1 MDPNPS
7 RRRWL
12 TPVVIGVA
20 AVVVIAAGY
29 LLLVQPLRSVRT
41 ASATA
46 TAEPDTTSRT
56 PPAHG
61 KPGGPAVPGG
71 AAAPMQSTG
80 PAVAGGGGPSGQIM
94 PTADPPG
101 WRRAFSDDFGGS
113 TLGPDWFTYEGQPS
127 GDPGGYFLPRQV
139 SVGDGMLTI
148 AGSRDPS
155 RGNIYVT
162 GGVSNRTSGA
172 QTYGRYEVRFRMDLG
187 RGVAYALLLWPHSNV
202 YPPEIDFA
210 EDNGSNRR
218 TNYASVH
225 PADNSRTT
233 EHTVAGDFTQWHTAG
248 MEWTPGHIVT
258 TLDGKPWAD
267 FTAGIPSQAMD
278 LALQSQGWFCGQGW
292 EACPDASTPPVVNLQ
307 IDWVVVYAKQG

>member
-7 RRRWL
+7 RRRWV
-12 TPVVIGVA
+12 TPLVIGVA

-29 LLLVQPLRSVRT
+29 LLLVQPLRSVRS

-46 TAEPDTTSRT
+46 TAEPDVTSRT

-61 KPGGPAVPGG
+61 SPGGPAVPGG
-71 AAAPMQSTG
+71 AAAPMLTSQS
-80 PAVAGGGGPSGQIM
+80 AAGGGGPSGASM
-94 PTADPPG
+94 PTGDLPG
-101 WRRAFSDDFGGS
+101 WHRVFADDFGGS
-113 TLGPDWFTYEGQPS
+113 TLNSDWFTYEGQPS
-127 GDPGGYFLPRQV
+127 GDAAGYFSPNQV
-139 SVGDGMLTI
+139 TVGGGLLNI

-162 GGVSNRTSGA
+162 GGVSNRATAA
-172 QTYGRYEVRFRMDLG
+172 QVYGKYEVRFRMDLG
-187 RGVAYALLLWPHSNV
+187 RGVAYALLLWPHTNV

-210 EDNGSNRR
+210 EDNGTNRR

-225 PADNSRTT
+225 TSDGSPTL
-233 EHTVAGDFTQWHTAG
+233 EHTVAGNFTQWHTAG

-267 FTAGIPSQAMD
+267 FTVGIPSQAMD

-292 EACPDASTPPVVNLQ
+292 EACPDASTPAVVNLQ
-307 IDWVVVYAKQG
+307 IDWVVVYSQQG